1 MKRYIVGSMLL
12 LLAMILVACGSDNKE
27 NDTSQEA
34 ENALNQTVEI
44 TDEEKVADDEVVAI
58 VNDDEVTGNVYN
70 VVYSQ
75 LKFHSSQLGEE
86 VDNEEIK
93 EATMES
99 IIDRQIV
106 FQEAEAEGIDTSK
119 EAAEEE
125 FNLLKEENEEN
136 LTTLL
141 QQFQITEEGF
151 KEQLRFELMM
161 DEFLT
166 KTIDVSVSD
175 DEVKEFYDEAK
186 EENEEVPEFDD
197 VKDQIKEN
205 MLNEKTSLALQ
216 EKVDEIKE
224 TAEI

>member
-12 LLAMILVACGSDNKE
+12 LLAMILVACGSDNEE

-125 FNLLKEENEEN
+125 FKLLKEENEE
-136 LTTLL
+136 
-141 QQFQITEEGF
+141 
-151 KEQLRFELMM
+151 
-161 DEFLT
+161 
-166 KTIDVSVSD
+166 
-175 DEVKEFYDEAK
+175 
-186 EENEEVPEFDD
+186 
-197 VKDQIKEN
+197 KDRKSTR
-205 MLNEKTSLALQ
+205 LNSSHVAISYAVFCLK
-216 EKVDEIKE
+216 KKKKK
-224 TAEI
+224 